1 MLTKFSVSNFK
12 GFNQGFVF
20 DFSDTNGY
28 EFNKSCVKNGIVNN
42 ALIYGH
48 NGVGKSNLG
57 FAIFDI
63 IGHLTD
69 KKTSDLEY
77 AVYLN
82 ALNPADY
89 ATFRFEFLIEG
100 QKIVY
105 EYQKDA

>member
-12 GFNQGFVF
+12 GFNQDFVF

-69 KKTSDLEY
+69 K
-77 AVYLN
+77 
-82 ALNPADY
+82 
-89 ATFRFEFLIEG
+89 RRLIWSMPFISTLSILRIMLLLG
-100 QKIVY
+100 LSF
-105 EYQKDA
+105 